1 MADTVLSSG
10 GGVARS
16 SDLYRAIWRWHFYAG
31 LIALPFLILLA
42 VTGALY
48 LFKDEIDGFVHRGVK
63 TVAVQSSAPAAPTL
77 LVDAA
82 LSARPGTVTKYVPPA
97 DPTASAEVGIK
108 TAAGEKISVFV
119 DPYDRR
125 VLGDIPDKGT
135 VIWIVRQ
142 LHSLSYFGPVANGV
156 IEIVGGWTIL
166 LVGTGVYLWWPRQ
179 RGSDGQTGGVV
190 TVRGRPKQ
198 RTFWRDLHAV
208 TGIVAGFFILFLA
221 ITGMPWSVFWGS
233 YVNEWANGTN
243 YGYPTGV
250 YVGVPMSEQRMSNT
264 GPTSWSLEQ
273 ARIPQSSSHGDGHG
287 SAGHGDGHGAV
298 AGDSAI
304 TLDAAVRIFDQL
316 GLAKGYAVNPPTG
329 PTGVYTATVY
339 PDDLSQQRIVHL
351 DQYTGTPLID
361 MSFADFGPLG
371 KSLEWGI
378 NVHMGQEFGL
388 ANQLL
393 MLAVSTAIIVM
404 SVSAAVMW
412 WKRRPKGSLGI
423 PPLPR
428 DRAVLRGV
436 VAILAVG
443 GVIFPLVGASLLVM
457 LLLDWLFTRRPRVAV
472 RA

>member
-10 GGVARS
+10 SGAGRS
-16 SDLYRAIWRWHFYAG
+16 SDLYRAVWRWHFYAG

-48 LFKDEIDGFVHRGVK
+48 LFKDEIDGLVHRDVK
-63 TVAVQSSAPAAPTL
+63 SVAVQSSAPAAPTS

-97 DPTASAEVGIK
+97 DPTVSAEVGIK

-119 DPYDRR
+119 NPYDRR

-142 LHSLSYFGPVANGV
+142 LHSLSYFGPIANGL

-190 TVRGRPKQ
+190 TVRGRPEQ
-198 RTFWRDLHAV
+198 RMFWRDLHAV

-250 YVGVPMSEQRMSNT
+250 YVGVPMSGQRMSDT

-273 ARIPQSSSHGDGHG
+273 AQIPQSSSHGDGHG
-287 SAGHGDGHGAV
+287 AAGHGDGHGAG
-298 AGDSAI
+298 AGDGAI
-304 TLDAAVRIFDQL
+304 TLDAAVRVFDQL
-316 GLAKGYAVNPPTG
+316 GLAKGYAVNPPDG

-339 PDDLSQQRIVHL
+339 PDDLSRQRIVHI
-351 DQYTGTPLID
+351 DQYTGKPLID

-378 NVHMGQEFGL
+378 NVHMGQEFGV
-388 ANQLL
+388 ANQLV
-393 MLAVSTAIIVM
+393 MLVVSTAIIVM

-412 WKRRPKGSLGI
+412 WKRRPKGSLGV

-436 VAILAVG
+436 VTILAVG
-443 GVIFPLVGASLLVM
+443 GVVFPLVGASLLVM
-457 LLLDWLFTRRPRVAV
+457 LLLDWLFTRRPRVPV